1 MFRLGQSVVLV
12 SLEVSQDLH
21 MLVISSERQ
30 SGGFELHG
38 ALGSATLKFNLLS
51 GVEGHGVFSPEVVS
65 RNCVEFSLFVELIHG
80 NEFGILSELRLPRFP
95 VSGHFKSICFSLTR
109 ESGTSSFDSL
119 ILGFDCYSFL
129 LKS

>member
-1 MFRLGQSVVLV
+1 MLV

-21 MLVISSERQ
+21 MFVISSERQ
-30 SGGFELHG
+30 SGGLELHG

-51 GVEGHGVFSPEVVS
+51 GVEGLGVFSPEVFS
-65 RNCVEFSLFVELIHG
+65 RNCIEFSLFVELIHG

-95 VSGHFKSICFSLTR
+95 VSGHFKSICFRLTR

-119 ILGFDCYSFL
+119 KLGSDCYSFL